1 MAKNPSQKG
10 ALPSELAE
18 TNQEDFKPWSA
29 WNPWPLSLKNHLWH
43 RSRWRWNLL
52 WQWNQWCPNGGTT
65 RCVAAGIGGLGEWPV
80 SFLRSACFS
89 TKSWVVSRIE
99 KKLTK
104 KDGKKLPKEVN
115 VVFLPSVSYHEKA
128 HGKTVAF
135 PWGLLSQ
142 GPQRSWRQSY
152 ALHAF
157 RLKDAGRCSDDQEF
171 PWSKRGYTV
180 YIYVGRENDS
190 DTHWNHNIFCK
201 YFWSFWRL
209 VTWTCQWIVA
219 FFSSHLRLCCSIR
232 SWGSRAFGAAT
243 ETRRGQ
249 SSLDNMVFGWWTR
262 WCQRKCS
269 RGNLLKWQQFSNF
282 EHRLWRYC
290 GPIGFS
296 IYFWAF
302 FWRWCW
308 TVRSLNQM
316 ESARGNT

>member
-1 MAKNPSQKG
+1 MKRLEP
-10 ALPSELAE
+10 LAPVPE
-18 TNQEDFKPWSA
+18 EPFVTPEP
-29 WNPWPLSLKNHLWH
+29 
-43 RSRWRWNLL
+43 
-52 WQWNQWCPNGGTT
+52 
-65 RCVAAGIGGLGEWPV
+65 VAVEPV
-80 SFLRSACFS
+80 VAMEP
-89 TKSWVVSRIE
+89 VVSKRRNNSLRGCGDRGVGRMACEFSSKRIFLH
-99 KKLTK
+99 KVVGCFKNRQKLTK

-135 PWGLLSQ
+135 SWGLLSQ

-157 RLKDAGRCSDDQEF
+157 RLKDAGRFSDDQEF
-171 PWSKRGYTV
+171 PWSKRGYT
-180 YIYVGRENDS
+180 YVGRENDS
-190 DTHWNHNIFCK
+190 DTHWNHNIFWIIFAIGYMKMSMDCGL
-201 YFWSFWRL
+201 FSF
-209 VTWTCQWIVA
+209 
-219 FFSSHLRLCCSIR
+219 HLRLCCSIR

-249 SSLDNMVFGWWTR
+249 SSFDKMVFGWCTR

-302 FWRWCW
+302 FWGWCW